1 MPEPRESSFIHL
13 HNHSDFSLLK
23 GASPIIGMV
32 DRAKELGMSAVA
44 LTDDGNL
51 FGALNFYMA
60 CKKADIKPIL
70 GCDFYLAPG
79 HRGSRSGLENP
90 NRLGRLVLLAKNSTG
105 YQSLIQLTSAGYT
118 EGFYYKPRI
127 DDEVLREHTD
137 GIIALSGSISGDI
150 PRLILA
156 NKIEEAEQRA
166 AWYKELY
173 DADHF
178 YLELCDHGIPEQ
190 QVLNKEIVEIG
201 RKLGIPL
208 VAANDTHYLRQND
221 ANAQD
226 ILLCI
231 GSNKKKNDAGRFR
244 FSTDQFYI
252 KSEEEMRSLF
262 NEYPEAIE
270 NSRKIADMCDL
281 EIELP
286 GPMFPNYEIPGEFES
301 RDDYLRHLTWEG
313 LKERYSQLSE
323 EITDRA
329 EKELDIIISMGF
341 TGYFL
346 IVWDFIK
353 YARDN
358 GIPVGPGRGSGAGS
372 IVAYGLKITDID
384 PLHYG
389 LLFERFLNPD
399 RVSMPDFDID
409 FCFERR
415 QEVIDYVTRKYGTE
429 RVGQIITFGTLKAKA
444 VVRDVARV
452 LDLPYSEADQIA
464 KLIPKELKMT
474 IEKALE
480 QEPKL
485 TELYER
491 GGVYRELI
499 DVSRKLEGLHRHAS
513 THAAGI
519 VIGQEA
525 LTHYVP
531 LYRDPKTGSI
541 STQYTM
547 DLLED
552 CGLVKMDFLGLKTLT
567 LIENTV
573 DIIHDEG
580 IDLDIDAI
588 SEEDGPTFTMLG
600 EGKSAAIFQFE
611 SEGMQGIL
619 ERAKPRRIEDLIAL
633 NALYRPG
640 PMQFIDQF
648 IDSKNGKIPISYPLP
663 ELEPVLK
670 ETYGVIVYQEQ
681 VMEIVQIVG
690 GFSLGQADILR
701 RAMGKKKEK
710 EMERMRKEFL
720 VGAQTKGFSKE
731 QAESIFELLK
741 PFAGYGFNKSHAAAY
756 SVVAYKTAYLKA
768 NYPVEFMAANLTNE
782 INNSDAFANYLA
794 ETRGMEIE
802 VLPPNINLSQKVF
815 SVNEGRVIFGLV
827 GIKNV
832 GSAAVDEIIS
842 KRAEEGPY
850 ESVEEFLER
859 VDMRTVNR
867 KTVETLIQSGVFD
880 SLHPNRAELMHNL
893 DRLIDVATAKKDAR
907 AFGQASLFESNGE
920 EEFQSIS
927 LDPVEEWDQLTKLQY
942 ERENLGFYVSGH
954 PIDAFRD
961 QWKKSVNLDMAHPE
975 RAPSDRTVTG
985 LGLLKGV
992 RVVYTRK
999 GTQMAFGTIED
1010 FRGSMELVL
1019 FSEALEQYRELL
1031 VEEKVVGVIGTV
1043 DKRNGKY
1050 QIVVEE
1056 LRAPEDLEERDA
1068 TEVHIRLAPSV
1079 EDEEELYGLRAF
1091 LIENPGVAQLYIH
1104 VGGAENGECVVRASG
1119 QIMISSRPEIIEK
1132 IKTHPKVDA
1141 VWKL

>member
-1 MPEPRESSFIHL
+1 
-13 HNHSDFSLLK
+13 
-23 GASPIIGMV
+23 
-32 DRAKELGMSAVA
+32 
-44 LTDDGNL
+44 
-51 FGALNFYMA
+51 
-60 CKKADIKPIL
+60 
-70 GCDFYLAPG
+70 
-79 HRGSRSGLENP
+79 
-90 NRLGRLVLLAKNSTG
+90 
-105 YQSLIQLTSAGYT
+105 
-118 EGFYYKPRI
+118 
-127 DDEVLREHTD
+127 
-137 GIIALSGSISGDI
+137 
-150 PRLILA
+150 
-156 NKIEEAEQRA
+156 
-166 AWYKELY
+166 
-173 DADHF
+173 
-178 YLELCDHGIPEQ
+178 
-190 QVLNKEIVEIG
+190 
-201 RKLGIPL
+201 
-208 VAANDTHYLRQND
+208 
-221 ANAQD
+221 
-226 ILLCI
+226 
-231 GSNKKKNDAGRFR
+231 
-244 FSTDQFYI
+244 
-252 KSEEEMRSLF
+252 
-262 NEYPEAIE
+262 
-270 NSRKIADMCDL
+270 
-281 EIELP
+281 
-286 GPMFPNYEIPGEFES
+286 
-301 RDDYLRHLTWEG
+301 
-313 LKERYSQLSE
+313 
-323 EITDRA
+323 
-329 EKELDIIISMGF
+329 
-341 TGYFL
+341 
-346 IVWDFIK
+346 
-353 YARDN
+353 
-358 GIPVGPGRGSGAGS
+358 
-372 IVAYGLKITDID
+372 
-384 PLHYG
+384 
-389 LLFERFLNPD
+389 
-399 RVSMPDFDID
+399 
-409 FCFERR
+409 
-415 QEVIDYVTRKYGTE
+415 
-429 RVGQIITFGTLKAKA
+429 
-444 VVRDVARV
+444 
-452 LDLPYSEADQIA
+452 
-464 KLIPKELKMT
+464 
-474 IEKALE
+474 
-480 QEPKL
+480 
-485 TELYER
+485 
-491 GGVYRELI
+491 
-499 DVSRKLEGLHRHAS
+499 
-513 THAAGI
+513 
-519 VIGQEA
+519 
-525 LTHYVP
+525 
-531 LYRDPKTGSI
+531 
-541 STQYTM
+541 
-547 DLLED
+547 
-552 CGLVKMDFLGLKTLT
+552 
-567 LIENTV
+567 
-573 DIIHDEG
+573 
-580 IDLDIDAI
+580 
-588 SEEDGPTFTMLG
+588 
-600 EGKSAAIFQFE
+600 
-611 SEGMQGIL
+611 
-619 ERAKPRRIEDLIAL
+619 
-633 NALYRPG
+633 
-640 PMQFIDQF
+640 
-648 IDSKNGKIPISYPLP
+648 
-663 ELEPVLK
+663 
-670 ETYGVIVYQEQ
+670 
-681 VMEIVQIVG
+681 MEIVQIVG

-720 VGAQTKGFSKE
+720 AGAQTKSFSKE

-782 INNSDAFANYLA
+782 INNPDAFANYLA

-893 DRLIDVATAKKDAR
+893 DRLIDVAAAKKDAR

-1119 QIMISSRPEIIEK
+1119 QIMVSSRPEIIEK
-1132 IKTHPKVDA
+1132 IKTHPQVDA